1 MGKMITGENDEK
13 NAAAV
18 EHEAVEA
25 AVDDPSR
32 APVVPHL
39 EELPQRSR
47 QEQTTCWSE
56 KKKKECKNNRC
67 DTSGEMRLTF
77 EKMKVNSEE
86 F

>member
-18 EHEAVEA
+18 EYEA
-25 AVDDPSR
+25 AVDGPSR

-39 EELPQRSR
+39 DELPQRSR

-56 KKKKECKNNRC
+56 KEKKKRAKTIGATNKEKC
-67 DTSGEMRLTF
+67 D
-77 EKMKVNSEE
+77 
-86 F
+86 